1 MATTIDGLELVKETY
16 RRYGVGDMD
25 YVYSVLADD
34 VEWRSSGRR
43 EVVPTAPPRRGRE
56 GVREYFTALW
66 ADWVIESHDPQEFIG
81 SGERIAVRTRV
92 IARHKSSAQILV
104 LDKVDLLT
112 VRNGR
117 IQAFYEIF
125 DTAPLERCLG
135 SATAV
140 ARGA

>member
-1 MATTIDGLELVKETY
+1 MATCLDSLDLVKETY
-16 RRYGVGDMD
+16 RRYSSGDMD
-25 YVYSVLADD
+25 YVYAVLADD

-56 GVREYFTALW
+56 GVRDYFAALW
-66 ADWVIESHDPQEFIG
+66 SDWIIERHDPQEFIG
-81 SGERIAVRTRV
+81 TGERIAVRTRV

-117 IQAFYEIF
+117 IHAFYEIF
-125 DTAPLERCLG
+125 DTAPLERCLN
-135 SATAV
+135 S
-140 ARGA
+140 